1 MAAKS
6 KREASEA
13 TPSHLT
19 KITLTVNHVP
29 YTVELDGWERLID
42 VLRDKLGLTG
52 TKHGCDDLSCGA
64 CTVVLDGKAI
74 QSCNLP
80 AKRAAGADI
89 VTIEGLAQ
97 GTKLH
102 PIQEGLIEAG
112 AVQCGF
118 CIPGI
123 AMRLYSLFEKKLDAS
138 ETEIIDALEEHL
150 CRCTGYESILEGAK
164 LAQKKMKGNSN

>member
-1 MAAKS
+1 MAEKKS
-6 KREASEA
+6 KRETSEA
-13 TPSHLT
+13 AASHLN

-29 YTVELDGWERLID
+29 HTVELEGWERLID

-64 CTVVLDGKAI
+64 CTVVMNGTAI

-123 AMRLYSLFEKKLDAS
+123 AMRLYSLFGQNLDAS
-138 ETEIIDALEEHL
+138 ESEIMDALEDHL
-150 CRCTGYESILEGAK
+150 CRCTGYEPILEGAK
-164 LAQKKMKGNSN
+164 LAQKKLKALP

>member
-1 MAAKS
+1 MA
-6 KREASEA
+6 E
-13 TPSHLT
+13 
-19 KITLTVNHVP
+19 KITLTVNHRK
-29 YTVELDGWERLID
+29 YTVEIEGWERLIY

-52 TKHGCDDLSCGA
+52 TKQGCDDLSCGA
-64 CTVVLDGKAI
+64 CTVVLNGKAV

-97 GTKLH
+97 GTRLH
-102 PIQEGLIEAG
+102 PIQEALIEAG

-123 AMRLYSLFEKKLDAS
+123 AMRLYSLFGENVNAT
-138 ETEIIDALEEHL
+138 EPEIIDALEDHL
-150 CRCTGYESILEGAK
+150 CRCTGYEAILAGAR
-164 LAQKKMKGNSN
+164 LAQKKLRAQP